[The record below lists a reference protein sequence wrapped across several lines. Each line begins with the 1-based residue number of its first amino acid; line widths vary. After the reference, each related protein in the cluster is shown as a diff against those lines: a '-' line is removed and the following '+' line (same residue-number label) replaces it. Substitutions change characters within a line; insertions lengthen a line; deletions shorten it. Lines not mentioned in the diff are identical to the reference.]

1 VIVVLWENDL
11 SVSMESVD
19 SAGANNIYPEE
30 TEPAYLVSAL
40 QYFCAHVRSLC
51 PLRCTSCASTKKYV
65 LKAHD
70 LSLLRYPTRN
80 ATLALV
86 REGTTGLARSGA
98 EI

>member
-1 VIVVLWENDL
+1 MIVVLWENEL
-11 SVSMESVD
+11 SMSMELMD

-40 QYFCAHVRSLC
+40 QYFCAHVRSVC
-51 PLRCTSCASTKKYV
+51 PLHCTSCASTKKSV

-70 LSLLRYPTRN
+70 LSLLTYATRI

-86 REGTTGLARSGA
+86 REGTTRLARSGA
-98 EI
+98 ES